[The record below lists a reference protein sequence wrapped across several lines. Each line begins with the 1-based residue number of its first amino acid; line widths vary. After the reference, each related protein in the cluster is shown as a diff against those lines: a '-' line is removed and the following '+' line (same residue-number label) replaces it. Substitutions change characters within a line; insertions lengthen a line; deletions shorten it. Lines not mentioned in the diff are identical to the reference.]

1 MLSIL
6 QDLTLFIPD
15 TGQSGIINNDQRQEL
30 QAHLLSLKQQH
41 QVQQQMLLAQYH
53 DQQMRLQLE
62 QEKQMHE
69 QVKVNVRIKRKC
81 IVNSKMKGVP
91 LYK

>member
-1 MLSIL
+1 MVLCYIIS
-6 QDLTLFIPD
+6 D

-69 QVKVNVRIKRKC
+69 HVKVNVSVNMKC
-81 IVNSKMKGVP
+81 IVKIEKWSIP
-91 LYK
+91 P

>member
-1 MLSIL
+1 MVFC
-6 QDLTLFIPD
+6 FIISD

-69 QVKVNVRIKRKC
+69 HVKVNVS
-81 IVNSKMKGVP
+81 VNSKCTKYYGYFKNGAFQYVLP
-91 LYK
+91 P